1 MTYNGNDK
9 RDEVEYQLNC
19 LQRKEDAK
27 ATMKN
32 SSKIMNGER
41 VLRNYDQV
49 VGVHKKKKND

>member
-9 RDEVEYQLNC
+9 IDEVEYRLSC

-27 ATMKN
+27 ATMRN

-41 VLRNYDQV
+41 VLRNCDEIV
-49 VGVHKKKKND
+49 IPIRKNK